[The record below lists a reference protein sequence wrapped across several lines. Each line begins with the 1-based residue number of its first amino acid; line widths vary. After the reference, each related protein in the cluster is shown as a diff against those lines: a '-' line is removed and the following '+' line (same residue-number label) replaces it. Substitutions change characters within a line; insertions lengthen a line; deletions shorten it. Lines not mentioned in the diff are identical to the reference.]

1 MAAKTTAKVAA
12 LTGAAKD
19 DILAAGNEDT
29 RVADLNVLA
38 NDPGAA
44 RLWSLDQGV
53 PAMAPGLQV
62 PTSLAGVF
70 VLASGATISANADG
84 TVHYDGSALS
94 LQSLAQGQTFTDQ
107 FVYTVRMANGALST
121 ASVSVQIAGVNDA
134 PTLVGAAGVINDT
147 AAADDLVTISGFV
160 AGSDVDNGAVLTYS
174 LVGGSSAHGDLTFN
188 ADGTWSF
195 TGAVDA
201 MLAGEQEQAV
211 FQVQVTDEH
220 GAVSNLAD
228 IVIGL
233 NGANDTADVAG
244 DDAGSVTEDGTT
256 TAEGTVTVSDRDA
269 GQSAFAA
276 IDAAALHG
284 TYGDFSFDGS
294 TGEWDYVL
302 RNADANVQALTAAD
316 HMSDTLVIA
325 SLDGSDSITVT
336 VAVNGADEPLPPPPP
351 PPPVDEPT
359 YKVTHGR
366 DVSTHNV
373 FTGFGSDDDLL
384 YTPNLT
390 YVGTTLVDFDG
401 NGSLESTRV
410 DFIFQAG
417 PNTKYVDATLV
428 GYVGFT
434 LDQLLAVNEV

>member
-62 PTSLAGVF
+62 PSSLGVF

-121 ASVSVQIAGVNDA
+121 AGVSVQIAGVNDA

-147 AAADDLVTISGFV
+147 AAADDLVTITGSV

-201 MLAGEQEQAV
+201 MLAGEHDQAV
-211 FQVQVTDEH
+211 FQAQVTDEH

-228 IVIGL
+228 IVIDL
-233 NGANDTADVAG
+233 NGANDTAEVAG
-244 DDAGSVTEDGTT
+244 DDAGSVTEDGNA

-336 VAVNGADEPLPPPPP
+336 VAVNGADEPVIV
-351 PPPVDEPT
+351 VDTED
-359 YKVTHGR
+359 HEMFSFGHWQ
-366 DVSTHNV
+366 SGHNV
-373 FTGFGSDDDLL
+373 
-384 YTPNLT
+384 YE
-390 YVGTTLVDFDG
+390 DFDANDVLNYARELTKLGVTYADGTGDGLTDAIVSFSYTG
-401 NGSLESTRV
+401 NKPGSAPIVIEA
-410 DFIFQAG
+410 I
-417 PNTKYVDATLV
+417 LV
-428 GYVGFT
+428 GVTFAPIVEAAGS
-434 LDQLLAVNEV
+434 